1 MNQTRLRHLI
11 ERTARTR
18 GIPADISH
26 EIVDL
31 AQNRLKTA
39 TSGQPPRRSDIVQIV
54 DEVQREWSGRLWTA
68 LESLGLETQ
77 PTGQLADA

>member
-1 MNQTRLRHLI
+1 MKQTRLRHLI
-11 ERTARTR
+11 ERTARHR

-39 TSGQPPRRSDIVQIV
+39 DSGGPPRRSDIVQIV

-68 LESLGLETQ
+68 LESRT
-77 PTGQLADA
+77 A